1 MKESTKKAHISNC
14 EQNVRVVTVCMNYP
28 YLEVA
33 QAILGQLRGKAAAL
47 VRDLLR
53 NFAKFTLVA
62 ACFSDSK

>member
-1 MKESTKKAHISNC
+1 MKESTKKAHISNF

-47 VRDLLR
+47 VRD
-53 NFAKFTLVA
+53 FAKFTLIA